1 MKRHLALLA
10 LVGVALTACSG
21 QPADAPPTPSHLA
34 LDRLGDEPASGNG
47 LWLLGGGDAAD
58 EIERAV
64 GDAGTVTYSGEFT
77 ELTPGTAG
85 AEPSP
90 GRTLRVEYTGRPDHY
105 AATIET
111 GALRAEV
118 VAVDGRT
125 YLRGNAAYAAHTGI
139 AEVEQG
145 FVCAVSGGSLV
156 EEWAP
161 FLHPREL
168 VADLLEASATLT
180 VQPPQG
186 DAQTLDVVVGSAD
199 APAGV
204 MTVQRTGPPL
214 PGAFTA
220 GDSTGSGSFTFS
232 AWGEQPDVAAP
243 TDPVRACGS

>member
-10 LVGVALTACSG
+10 LVGVALAGCSG
-21 QPADAPPTPSHLA
+21 QPTDAPPTPSHLA
-34 LDRLGDEPASGNG
+34 LDQLGDEPASGNG
-47 LWLLGGGDAAD
+47 LWLLGGDDAAA

-64 GDAGTVTYSGEFT
+64 GEAGAVTYSGEFT
-77 ELTPGTAG
+77 ELTAGTAG
-85 AEPSP
+85 AEPTP
-90 GRTLRVEYTGRPDHY
+90 GRTLRVEFTGRPDHY
-105 AATIET
+105 TATIET
-111 GALRAEV
+111 GALSAEL

-145 FVCAVSGGSLV
+145 FVCAVAGGSLV

-168 VADLLEASATLT
+168 VAELLGASGTLT

-186 DAQTLDVVVGSAD
+186 DAQTLDVVVGTAD

-214 PGAFTA
+214 PGGFTA
-220 GDSTGSGSFTFS
+220 GDSTGSGSFTFT
-232 AWGEQPDVAAP
+232 AWGEQPAVTAP
-243 TDPVRACGS
+243 ADAVLGCGS